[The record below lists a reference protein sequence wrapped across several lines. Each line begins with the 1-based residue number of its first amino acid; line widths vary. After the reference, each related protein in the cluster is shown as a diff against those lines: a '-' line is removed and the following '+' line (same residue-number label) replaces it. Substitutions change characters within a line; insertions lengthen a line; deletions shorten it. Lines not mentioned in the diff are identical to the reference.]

1 MENTNA
7 NANVNVNKTQE
18 DLEMQIKILQAQME
32 MLKGGNTINVVQQ
45 QQQQQQQQ
53 SPSIGVHV
61 TGNIKDGTIAF
72 LLCLF
77 AGFFGAH
84 KFYEGK
90 ALTGLLYFFTGGL
103 FLFGWFVDSC
113 SLLSKIGKKYYV

>member
-1 MENTNA
+1 ME
-7 NANVNVNKTQE
+7 NANVNVNNNTQQE
-18 DLEMQIKILQAQME
+18 LEMQIKILQAQME

-53 SPSIGVHV
+53 QGPSIGVHV

-103 FLFGWFVDSC
+103 FFIGWIADC
-113 SLLSKIGKKYYV
+113 IALLGKIGKKYYV

>member
-1 MENTNA
+1 MENTN
-7 NANVNVNKTQE
+7 VNVNNNTQQE
-18 DLEMQIKILQAQME
+18 LEMQIKILQAQME

-53 SPSIGVHV
+53 NPSIGV

-77 AGFFGAH
+77 LGFFGAH

-103 FLFGWFVDSC
+103 FFFGWLADC
-113 SLLSKIGKKYYV
+113 IALLGKIGKKYYV

>member
-1 MENTNA
+1 MENTN
-7 NANVNVNKTQE
+7 VNVNNNTQQE
-18 DLEMQIKILQAQME
+18 LEMQIKILQAQME

-45 QQQQQQQQ
+45 QQQQQQQTTHA
-53 SPSIGVHV
+53 PHY
-61 TGNIKDGTIAF
+61 TEYKTRKNGTIAF

-90 ALTGLLYFFTGGL
+90 LGTGLVYFFTGGL

-113 SLLSKIGKKYYV
+113 NLLSKIGKKYYV